1 MTEPDHD
8 LATAALHK
16 ALEGVLTA
24 LVALDALGPVEA
36 PHEALDAALGDDE
49 SYQQA
54 RSEFRQVHQV
64 VADLL
69 DDEMVT
75 FEIESAAHTMVTA
88 AVEVGFRV
96 GLASRSWS

>member
-1 MTEPDHD
+1 VTEADHD

-24 LVALDALGPVEA
+24 LVAFDALGPVQA
-36 PHEALDAALGDDE
+36 PHEALDAALGDDK
-49 SYQQA
+49 SYLQA

-96 GLASRSWS
+96 GRASRSSS

>member
-1 MTEPDHD
+1 MCIYYYYIISCPRCRVTNETTVTPVCVTVSDKLVDEVCEDVTPDD
-8 LATAALHK
+8 K
-16 ALEGVLTA
+16 C
-24 LVALDALGPVEA
+24 
-36 PHEALDAALGDDE
+36 
-49 SYQQA
+49 YQQA
-54 RSEFRQVHQV
+54 RSEFRQVHRV

-75 FEIESAAHTMVTA
+75 FEIESTAHTMVTA